1 MNKHLKLVRE
11 FHDKY
16 GIDQAEYLENTH
28 LSDMD
33 IVLRQA
39 LLLDCAS
46 ETFKAIGEGD
56 LAKILGGL
64 IDLAYNAL
72 AAIACRGDDV
82 AAVTVTW
89 RQDGTVLSVMKALSD
104 RINNCTSGE
113 TVHYSALY
121 AICEH
126 LARGFINADF
136 DKAFRILHRHLLS
149 QTSSDA
155 ARMAHAPDLSEALY
169 E

>member
-1 MNKHLKLVRE
+1 MNKHLRLVRE
-11 FHDKY
+11 FHEKF
-16 GIDQAEYLENTH
+16 GIAQADHQENAH

-46 ETFKAIGEGD
+46 ETFKAIGSGD
-56 LAKILGGL
+56 LAKILAGL

-72 AAIACRGDDV
+72 AAIAVRGDDV
-82 AAVTVTW
+82 LAASVSW
-89 RQDGTVLSVMKALSD
+89 RQDGSVLSVMRVLSD
-104 RINNCTSGE
+104 KVNNCSSGE
-113 TVHYSALY
+113 TVHYSAIY

-136 DKAFRILHRHLLS
+136 DKAFNILHSYLMEQAGKGETPLP
-149 QTSSDA
+149 
-155 ARMAHAPDLSEALY
+155 HAPDLSEALY